1 MKLPVDDATLASWSA
16 LLGLTD
22 AEQAAT
28 LEEIETTLR
37 RGYEYRPDELRDATF
52 DQLISDMDAEEA
64 AHMFLVSGLREAGY
78 RNAAHDIEVSGIVA
92 TLNSLQ
98 HTG

>member
-1 MKLPVDDATLASWSA
+1 MKLPVDDATLASWAA

-22 AEQAAT
+22 EQTAAT
-28 LEEIETTLR
+28 LEEIEKTLR
-37 RGYEYRPDELRDATF
+37 RGYEYRPDELHDATF
-52 DQLISDMDAEEA
+52 DQLISDMDVDEA
-64 AHMFLVSGLREAGY
+64 ALMFLITGLRQAGHAD
-78 RNAAHDIEVSGIVA
+78 AAYDIEVRGIVA

>member
-1 MKLPVDDATLASWSA
+1 MKLPADDTTLASWSK

-22 AEQAAT
+22 EQTAST
-28 LEEIETTLR
+28 LAEIEKTLR

-52 DQLISDMDAEEA
+52 DQLISDMDQDEA
-64 AHMFLVSGLREAGY
+64 ALMFLISGLRQAGY
-78 RNAAHDIEVSGIVA
+78 PNAAYDIEVRGILA